1 MTNKTQERA
10 GDILQMIRSQNKIL
24 AEQESKRQIW
34 LKEHTANLT
43 LEQLLSLLEY
53 EASNMSTQKYNECLG
68 MLLFKISKIDKKSF
82 YDTPAGTNERG
93 EPDYT
98 SEQIND
104 ASDAVHIQDHLLNAF
119 KTAERQMAVEYNRA
133 LLED

>member
-1 MTNKTQERA
+1 
-10 GDILQMIRSQNKIL
+10 MIRFKNRIQ

-34 LKEHTANLT
+34 LKENTANLT

-82 YDTPAGTNERG
+82 YDTPDGVDKAGHPE
-93 EPDYT
+93 Y
-98 SEQIND
+98 SEQQLQD
-104 ASDAVHIQDHLLNAF
+104 ASDAVHIQDYLLNAF
-119 KTAERQMAVEYNRA
+119 KTAERQMSVEYNRA

>member
-10 GDILQMIRSQNKIL
+10 GDILQMIRFKNRIL
-24 AEQESKRQIW
+24 AEEKSKRQIW
-34 LKEHTANLT
+34 LKENTANLT
-43 LEQLLSLLEY
+43 LEQLLSLLQY

-98 SEQIND
+98 PEQIND

-119 KTAERQMAVEYNRA
+119 KTAERQMSVEYNRA